1 MGGFD
6 IKVETEEYLGNED
19 RRWTGSRD
27 GYHNCRSITLD
38 ASAFVAA
45 HVNVKGA
52 VPSGTVLGKITASGL
67 YGPYAGSASEAQLLT
82 RTSTG
87 GTITLNVDG
96 EVTAA
101 IAASAAGFTAAAVQA
116 AVDLLP
122 NVDTEHTIVVTGSA
136 GGPLTL
142 TYGGEWAGENMPQV
156 IVDNTSATGGT
167 IVASTTTAGG
177 SGASN
182 GLEVPA
188 FFLFSTTKLGNGSG
202 LDLATA
208 ADVGVAG
215 FWQGIVKKSKL
226 PVFSGT
232 NAGELDAYAEEV
244 LGKFI
249 RFEA

>member
-1 MGGFD
+1 VGFD
-6 IKVETEEYLGNED
+6 IKVETEEFLGNED
-19 RRWTGSRD
+19 RRWIGTRD
-27 GYHNCRSITLD
+27 GFNNCRSITLD
-38 ASAFVAA
+38 ASAFLAA

-52 VPSGTVLGKITASGL
+52 VPSGILLGKITATGL
-67 YGPYAGSASEAQLLT
+67 YAPYAGAASEAQLLT

-87 GTITLNVDG
+87 GTVTLNIDG

-101 IAASAAGFTAAAVQA
+101 VAASAAGFTAAAVQT

-122 NVDTEHTIVVTGSA
+122 NVDEEHTVTVSGSA

-142 TYGGEWAGENMPQV
+142 TYGGLWAGENMPQV

-177 SGASN
+177 AGVSS
-182 GLEVPA
+182 GLEVPE
-188 FFLFSTTKLGNGSG
+188 FFLFSTTKLGRSGDG

-215 FWQGIVKKSKL
+215 FWQGVVKKSKL
-226 PVFSGT
+226 PTFVGT
-232 NAGELDAYAEEV
+232 NAGELDANAERIM
-244 LGKFI
+244 GKFI